1 MADGELLQRF
11 TPPAIRVVQYA
22 KEEARRFRGS
32 TVGTEHVL
40 LGLIREQDGVA
51 ARVLERL
58 GVSLGRAQNEI
69 RRQMDLMDTR
79 TPGQGSRSWSPG
91 ARRVLELA
99 LDEAR
104 ELNPKLGL
112 PNFVDTEHLLLGL
125 VRETDSTAVR
135 VLRALGVD
143 LEQVRREV
151 IKLLGGAA
159 AAAPT
164 ARGRSSTP
172 VLDAFGRDLT
182 KYATEDKLDPV
193 IGRHK
198 EIQRVIQILS
208 RRTKNNPCL
217 IGEPGVGKTAIAE
230 GLAQRIIRKDVPEA
244 LHGKRVIALD
254 LAGLVAGTKY
264 RGEFEER
271 MKRVTDEI
279 RKANG
284 EIILFVD
291 ELHTLIGAGAA
302 EGAIDASNILKPA
315 LSRGELQCIGATTL
329 GEYRKHVEKD
339 PALERRFQPVM
350 VEEPTTEETIEI
362 LKGLR
367 SRYESHHRV
376 TIDDAALLASARLAA
391 RYISD
396 RFLPDKAIDVMDEAA
411 SRVRLR
417 ISEPPVDV
425 KRVRQSLEEVSR
437 ELQKVVSISPLEREE
452 TDYQRGV
459 QLRDE
464 RHRLREELTGL
475 EEEWRKKRAEQR
487 DVVGEEDIAHV
498 VSVWTGVPV
507 SRLAEGETEKLL
519 QMEDRLHERIV
530 GQEEA
535 VRAVSRAVRRGRAG
549 LKDPRRPVGSFL
561 FLGPTGVGKTE
572 LARALAEF
580 LFDHEDAMIRIDMSE
595 YRERHTVSRLI
606 GAPPGYVG
614 YEEGGQLTE
623 AVRRKPY
630 SVILLDE
637 VEKAHHE
644 VFNILLQVM
653 EDGRLTD
660 AQGRVVDLR
669 NTVLIMTSN
678 VGTSSVDLGVGMGL
692 RTGEDEEAYSH
703 QRMKDVVLDRLK
715 QTFRPEFLNRVDEV
729 IVFHALTQ
737 EQVKQIVD
745 LLLRQLLERIESQ
758 GLRLTVSEEVKDL
771 LAREGF
777 DRTLGARPLRR
788 AIQRLVEDPLSE
800 SLLHGS
806 FQEGDSVRAVLED
819 GAIAFRKEEELASL
833 THPLAPPDPSRDEPG
848 GHRPAPDGFP
858 GSAPPRRAPILRSA
872 WVEAEHRPA
881 QWDPRSAAPPDPSG
895 GAGETHGEP

>member
-1 MADGELLQRF
+1 MADGEILQRF

-40 LGLIREQDGVA
+40 LGLIREQEGVA

-69 RRQMDLMDTR
+69 RRQMDMVENRAVGQASR
-79 TPGQGSRSWSPG
+79 TWSAG

-125 VRETDSTAVR
+125 IRETDSTAAR

-143 LEQVRREV
+143 LDQVRREV
-151 IKLLGGAA
+151 VKLLGGAA
-159 AAAPT
+159 SSSAPAART
-164 ARGRSSTP
+164 RSSTP

-182 KYATEDKLDPV
+182 KAAQEDKLDPV
-193 IGRHK
+193 IGRHP

-208 RRTKNNPCL
+208 RRTKNNPVL
-217 IGEPGVGKTAIAE
+217 IGEPGVGKTAIVE
-230 GLAQRIIRKDVPEA
+230 GLAQRIMRKDVPEA
-244 LHGKRVIALD
+244 LHGKRVVALD

-279 RKANG
+279 RKASG
-284 EIILFVD
+284 EVILFID

-329 GEYRKHVEKD
+329 NEFRKYVEKD
-339 PALERRFQPVM
+339 PALERRFQPVP
-350 VEEPTTEETIEI
+350 VNEPTVDDAIDI

-367 SRYESHHRV
+367 PRYESHHGV
-376 TIDDAALLASARLAA
+376 HIDDLALTASVRLSA

-411 SRVRLR
+411 SRVRLHL
-417 ISEPPVDV
+417 SEPPLEV
-425 KRVRQSLEEVSR
+425 KRLRQELDSVQR
-437 ELQKVVSISPLEREE
+437 DLQKVVSVSPLERDEA
-452 TDYQRGV
+452 DYQRGV
-459 QLRDE
+459 QLRDQ
-464 RHRLREELTGL
+464 RHRLREELNAL
-475 EEEWRKKRAEQR
+475 EEEWRQERGASANT
-487 DVVGEEDIAHV
+487 VTEEDIAQV
-498 VSVWTGVPV
+498 VSLWTGVPV
-507 SRLAEGETEKLL
+507 SRMSEVESDKLL
-519 QMEDRLHERIV
+519 RMEERLHERIV
-530 GQEEA
+530 GQDEA

-580 LFDHEDAMIRIDMSE
+580 LFDNEDAVIRIDMSE
-595 YRERHTVSRLI
+595 YRERHSVSRLI

-623 AVRRKPY
+623 AVRRRPY
-630 SVILLDE
+630 SVVLLDE
-637 VEKAHHE
+637 LEKAHHE
-644 VFNILLQVM
+644 VFNVLLQVM

-660 AQGRVVDLR
+660 SQGHIVDFR

-678 VGTSSVDLGVGMGL
+678 VGTSTVDVGVGMGI
-692 RTGEDEEAYSH
+692 RPSADRDKDSYD
-703 QRMKDVVLDRLK
+703 RMKDAVLERLK
-715 QTFRPEFLNRVDEV
+715 QTFRPEFMNRVDEV

-737 EQVKQIVD
+737 EQVEQIVD
-745 LLLRQLLERIESQ
+745 LMLAKVAERIKDQ
-758 GLRLTVSEEVKDL
+758 DLKLVVSEEVKQF
-771 LAREGF
+771 LAHEGF

-788 AIQRLVEDPLSE
+788 AIQRHIEDPLSE
-800 SLLHGS
+800 AILHGE
-806 FQEGDSVRAVLED
+806 FREGDTIEAVMQDSVVTFRRA
-819 GAIAFRKEEELASL
+819 EELVSL
-833 THPLAPPDPSRDEPG
+833 TP
-848 GHRPAPDGFP
+848 
-858 GSAPPRRAPILRSA
+858 
-872 WVEAEHRPA
+872 
-881 QWDPRSAAPPDPSG
+881 
-895 GAGETHGEP
+895 

>member
-1 MADGELLQRF
+1 MADGEILQRF

-22 KEEARRFRGS
+22 KEEARRFRGN

-69 RRQMDLMDTR
+69 RRQMEMMDTR
-79 TPGQGSRSWSPG
+79 APGQGSRSWSPG

-125 VRETDSTAVR
+125 VREADSTAVR

-159 AAAPT
+159 ATAPT
-164 ARGRSSTP
+164 ARSRSTSP
-172 VLDAFGRDLT
+172 VLDAFGRDLS
-182 KYATEDKLDPV
+182 KLATEDKLDPV

-198 EIQRVIQILS
+198 EIQRVVQILS

-230 GLAQRIIRKDVPEA
+230 GLAQRILKKDVPEA

-279 RKANG
+279 RKAGG
-284 EIILFVD
+284 EIILFID

-315 LSRGELQCIGATTL
+315 LARGELQCIGATTL
-329 GEYRKHVEKD
+329 TEFRKHVEKD
-339 PALERRFQPVM
+339 PALERRFQPVR
-350 VEEPTTEETIEI
+350 VEQPTVDETIDI

-367 SRYESHHRV
+367 ARYEAHHRV
-376 TIDDAALLASARLAA
+376 HIDDSALISSARLSA

-411 SRVRLR
+411 SRVRLQ
-417 ISEPPVDV
+417 ISEPPEEI
-425 KRVRQSLEEVSR
+425 KGVRQRLEEVSR
-437 ELQKVVSISPLEREE
+437 ELQKVVSVSPLERNEA
-452 TDYQRGV
+452 DYHRGS

-464 RHRLREELTGL
+464 RHRLREELAAL
-475 EEEWRKKRAEQR
+475 EKSWRQQRAEAR
-487 DVVGEEDIAHV
+487 DIVREDDIAHV

-507 SRLAEGETEKLL
+507 SRLAEGETEKLRH
-519 QMEDRLHERIV
+519 MEEIVHRRIV
-530 GQEEA
+530 GQEEG
-535 VRAVSRAVRRGRAG
+535 VRAIARAVRRSRAG

-580 LFDHEDAMIRIDMSE
+580 LFDSEDAIVRIDMSE

-623 AVRRKPY
+623 AVRRRPY
-630 SVILLDE
+630 CVVLLDE

-660 AQGRVVDLR
+660 SQAHVVDFR
-669 NTVLIMTSN
+669 NAVLIMTSN
-678 VGTSSVDLGVGMGL
+678 VGTSSVDLGVGMGI
-692 RTGEDEEAYSH
+692 RPGGAERDADSYE
-703 QRMKDVVLDRLK
+703 RMKGVVLDRLK
-715 QTFRPEFLNRVDEV
+715 QVFRPEFLNRVDEV
-729 IVFHALTQ
+729 IVFHALSE
-737 EQVKQIVD
+737 EQIKEIVD
-745 LLLRQLLERIESQ
+745 LLLSHVAERVEGQ
-758 GLRLTVSEEVKDL
+758 GMKLVVSEEVKVL

-788 AIQRLVEDPLSE
+788 AIQRLIEDALSDE
-800 SLLHGS
+800 LLFGKFH
-806 FQEGDSVRAVLED
+806 EGDTIEAVISE
-819 GAIAFRKEEELASL
+819 GGITFRRSEELASL
-833 THPLAPPDPSRDEPG
+833 AH
-848 GHRPAPDGFP
+848 
-858 GSAPPRRAPILRSA
+858 
-872 WVEAEHRPA
+872 
-881 QWDPRSAAPPDPSG
+881 
-895 GAGETHGEP
+895 

>member
-1 MADGELLQRF
+1 
-11 TPPAIRVVQYA
+11 
-22 KEEARRFRGS
+22 
-32 TVGTEHVL
+32 
-40 LGLIREQDGVA
+40 
-51 ARVLERL
+51 
-58 GVSLGRAQNEI
+58 
-69 RRQMDLMDTR
+69 
-79 TPGQGSRSWSPG
+79 
-91 ARRVLELA
+91 
-99 LDEAR
+99 
-104 ELNPKLGL
+104 
-112 PNFVDTEHLLLGL
+112 
-125 VRETDSTAVR
+125 
-135 VLRALGVD
+135 
-143 LEQVRREV
+143 
-151 IKLLGGAA
+151 
-159 AAAPT
+159 
-164 ARGRSSTP
+164 
-172 VLDAFGRDLT
+172 VLDAFGRDLS
-182 KYATEDKLDPV
+182 KYALEDKLDPV

-198 EIQRVIQILS
+198 EIQRVVQILS

-230 GLAQRIIRKDVPEA
+230 GLAQRIIHKDVPEA

-254 LAGLVAGTKY
+254 LPGLVAGTKY

-279 RKANG
+279 RKAGG

-315 LSRGELQCIGATTL
+315 LARGELQCIGATTL
-329 GEYRKHVEKD
+329 SEYRKHVEKD

-350 VEEPTTEETIEI
+350 VEEPSVDETIEI

-376 TIDDAALLASARLAA
+376 RIGDDALLASARLAA
-391 RYISD
+391 RYIAD

-417 ISEPPVDV
+417 ISEPPEEV
-425 KRVRQSLEEVSR
+425 KRARQSLEEVSR
-437 ELQKVVSISPLEREE
+437 ELQKVVSTSPLERDEA
-452 TDYQRGV
+452 DYQRGV

-464 RHRLREELTGL
+464 RHRLREELTSL
-475 EEEWRKKRAEQR
+475 EESWRRERAELR
-487 DVVGEEDIAHV
+487 DVVTEEDIAHV

-519 QMEDRLHERIV
+519 HMEERVHERIV
-530 GQEEA
+530 GQDEG

-549 LKDPRRPVGSFL
+549 LKDPRRPIGSFL

-580 LFDHEDAMIRIDMSE
+580 LFDNEEAIIRIDMSE

-630 SVILLDE
+630 SVVLLDE

-653 EDGRLTD
+653 DDGRLTD
-660 AQGRVVDLR
+660 AQGRVVDFR

-678 VGTSSVDLGVGMGL
+678 VGTSSVDLGVGIGFPVRL
-692 RTGEDEEAYSH
+692 GGEDLKPASGEADSKSASTEGDHSY
-703 QRMKDVVLDRLK
+703 QRMRNVVLDKLK

-745 LLLRQLLERIESQ
+745 LLLGQVSERIAAQ
-758 GLRLTVSEEVKDL
+758 GLRLSVSEEVKEL
-771 LAREGF
+771 LARDGF

-788 AIQRLVEDPLSE
+788 AIQRLIEDPLSE
-800 SLLHGS
+800 ALLHGQ
-806 FQEGDSVRAVLED
+806 FHEGDMIEAILEGSAVGFHRA
-819 GAIAFRKEEELASL
+819 EELA
-833 THPLAPPDPSRDEPG
+833 PLS
-848 GHRPAPDGFP
+848 H
-858 GSAPPRRAPILRSA
+858 
-872 WVEAEHRPA
+872 
-881 QWDPRSAAPPDPSG
+881 
-895 GAGETHGEP
+895 

>member
-22 KEEARRFRGS
+22 KEEARRFRGN

-69 RRQMDLMDTR
+69 RRQMEMMDTR
-79 TPGQGSRSWSPG
+79 APGQGSRSWSPG

-151 IKLLGGAA
+151 VKLLGGAA
-159 AAAPT
+159 AVTPAA
-164 ARGRSSTP
+164 RSRSSTP

-182 KYATEDKLDPV
+182 KYAAEDKLDPV

-230 GLAQRIIRKDVPEA
+230 GLAQRIVRKDVPEA
-244 LHGKRVIALD
+244 LYGKRVIALD
-254 LAGLVAGTKY
+254 LPGLVAGTKY

-279 RKANG
+279 RKAGG

-315 LSRGELQCIGATTL
+315 LARGELQCIGATTL
-329 GEYRKHVEKD
+329 NEYRKHVEKD
-339 PALERRFQPVM
+339 PALERRFQPVT
-350 VEEPTTEETIEI
+350 VEEPTLEETIEI

-376 TIDDAALLASARLAA
+376 RIGDDALLSSSRLAA

-417 ISEPPVDV
+417 ISEPPDEV
-425 KRVRQSLEEVSR
+425 KRVRQSLEEASR

-452 TDYQRGV
+452 ADYQRGV

-464 RHRLREELTGL
+464 RHRLREQLTAL
-475 EEEWRKKRAEQR
+475 EEEWRKTRAEQR
-487 DVVGEEDIAHV
+487 DVVSEEDIAHV

-507 SRLAEGETEKLL
+507 SRLAEGETDKLL
-519 QMEDRLHERIV
+519 HMEDRLHHRIV
-530 GQEEA
+530 GQDEA
-535 VRAVSRAVRRGRAG
+535 VLAVSRAVRRGRAG

-580 LFDHEDAMIRIDMSE
+580 LFDHEEAIIRIDMSE
-595 YRERHTVSRLI
+595 YRERHSVSRLI

-630 SVILLDE
+630 SVVLLDE

-653 EDGRLTD
+653 DDGRLTD
-660 AQGRVVDLR
+660 AQGRVVDFR

-678 VGTSSVDLGVGMGL
+678 VGTSSVDLGVGMGF
-692 RTGEDEEAYSH
+692 RVEGEQAEADSY
-703 QRMKDVVLDRLK
+703 QRMKDVVLERLK

-737 EQVKQIVD
+737 GQVKLIVD
-745 LLLRQLLERIESQ
+745 LLLGEVAERIEGQ
-758 GLRLTVSEEVKDL
+758 GMKLVVSNEVKEL
-771 LAREGF
+771 LAKEGF
-777 DRTLGARPLRR
+777 DKNLGARPLRR
-788 AIQRLVEDPLSE
+788 AIQRMVEDPLSE
-800 SLLHGS
+800 ALLHGEFS
-806 FQEGDSVRAVLED
+806 EGVSIEAVLQD
-819 GAIAFRKEEELASL
+819 GAIAFRRAEEFASL
-833 THPLAPPDPSRDEPG
+833 TG
-848 GHRPAPDGFP
+848 
-858 GSAPPRRAPILRSA
+858 
-872 WVEAEHRPA
+872 
-881 QWDPRSAAPPDPSG
+881 
-895 GAGETHGEP
+895 

>member
-22 KEEARRFRGS
+22 KEEARRFRGN

-69 RRQMDLMDTR
+69 RRQMEMMDTR
-79 TPGQGSRSWSPG
+79 APGQGSRSWSPG

-125 VRETDSTAVR
+125 VRESDSTAVR

-151 IKLLGGAA
+151 VKLLGGGAA
-159 AAAPT
+159 VTPT
-164 ARGRSSTP
+164 ARSRSSTP

-182 KYATEDKLDPV
+182 KYAAEDKLDPV

-230 GLAQRIIRKDVPEA
+230 GLAQRILRKDVPEA

-254 LAGLVAGTKY
+254 LPGLVAGTKY

-279 RKANG
+279 RKAGG
-284 EIILFVD
+284 EIILFID

-315 LSRGELQCIGATTL
+315 LARGELQCIGATTL
-329 GEYRKHVEKD
+329 NEYRKHVEKD
-339 PALERRFQPVM
+339 PALERRFQPVQ
-350 VEEPTTEETIEI
+350 VEEPTLEETIEI

-376 TIDDAALLASARLAA
+376 QISDEALLSSSRLAA

-417 ISEPPVDV
+417 ISEPPDEI
-425 KRVRQSLEEVSR
+425 KRARQSLEEVSR

-452 TDYQRGV
+452 ADYQRGV

-464 RHRLREELTGL
+464 RHRLREALTAL
-475 EEEWRKKRAEQR
+475 EEDWRKTRAEQR
-487 DVVGEEDIAHV
+487 DVVGVEDIAHV

-519 QMEDRLHERIV
+519 HMEDRVHRRIV
-530 GQEEA
+530 GQDEA

-549 LKDPRRPVGSFL
+549 MKDPRRPVGSFL

-580 LFDHEDAMIRIDMSE
+580 LFDHEEAMIRIDMSE

-630 SVILLDE
+630 SVVLLDE

-660 AQGRVVDLR
+660 AQGRVVDFR

-678 VGTSSVDLGVGMGL
+678 VGTSSVDIGVGMGF
-692 RTGEDEEAYSH
+692 RVDGEDAELDSYK
-703 QRMKDVVLDRLK
+703 RMKDVVLDRLK

-737 EQVKQIVD
+737 GQVKLIVD
-745 LLLRQLLERIESQ
+745 LLLGDVAKRVEGQ
-758 GLRLTVSEEVKDL
+758 GMKIVISEDVKEL
-771 LAREGF
+771 LAKEGF
-777 DRTLGARPLRR
+777 DKNLGARPLRR
-788 AIQRLVEDPLSE
+788 AIQRLVEDPLSDA
-800 SLLHGS
+800 LLHGEFS
-806 FQEGDSVRAVLED
+806 EGVSIEAVVQD
-819 GAIAFRKEEELASL
+819 GVIAFRRAEEFASL
-833 THPLAPPDPSRDEPG
+833 TG
-848 GHRPAPDGFP
+848 
-858 GSAPPRRAPILRSA
+858 
-872 WVEAEHRPA
+872 
-881 QWDPRSAAPPDPSG
+881 
-895 GAGETHGEP
+895 

>member
-1 MADGELLQRF
+1 MADGEILQRF

-22 KEEARRFRGS
+22 KEEARRFRGN

-51 ARVLERL
+51 ARVLDRL

-69 RRQMDLMDTR
+69 RRQMEAMDLR
-79 TPGQGSRSWSPG
+79 APGQGSRSWSAG

-125 VRETDSTAVR
+125 VREADSTAVR

-143 LEQVRREV
+143 LDQVRREV
-151 IKLLGGAA
+151 VKLLGGTAA
-159 AAAPT
+159 VAP
-164 ARGRSSTP
+164 AGRSRSNTP

-182 KYATEDKLDPV
+182 KLAVEDKLDPV
-193 IGRHK
+193 IGRHA
-198 EIQRVIQILS
+198 EIQRVVQILS

-230 GLAQRIIRKDVPEA
+230 GLAQRILKKDVPEA
-244 LHGKRVIALD
+244 LHDKRVIALD

-279 RKANG
+279 RKAGG

-315 LSRGELQCIGATTL
+315 LARGELQCIGATTL
-329 GEYRKHVEKD
+329 SEYRKYVEKD
-339 PALERRFQPVM
+339 AALERRFQPVT
-350 VEEPTTEETIEI
+350 VGEPTVQETVDI
-362 LKGLR
+362 LRGLR
-367 SRYESHHRV
+367 SRYEAHHRV
-376 TIDDAALLASARLAA
+376 RIDDAALVASARLSS
-391 RYISD
+391 RYITD

-411 SRVRLR
+411 SRVRLQ
-417 ISEPPVDV
+417 ISEPPEEI
-425 KRVRQSLEEVSR
+425 KRLRQALDNVSR
-437 ELQKVVSISPLEREE
+437 ELQKLVSVSPLERDE
-452 TDYQRGV
+452 TEFQRGV
-459 QLRDE
+459 QLRDQ

-475 EEEWRKKRAEQR
+475 EEEWRRKRAEAKDTVR
-487 DVVGEEDIAHV
+487 EDDISYV
-498 VSVWTGVPV
+498 VSIWTGVPV

-519 QMEDRLHERIV
+519 HMEERLHERIV

-572 LARALAEF
+572 LARALAQF

-623 AVRRKPY
+623 AVRRRPY
-630 SVILLDE
+630 SVVLLDE
-637 VEKAHHE
+637 VEKAHPE

-660 AQGRVVDLR
+660 AQGHAVDFR
-669 NTVLIMTSN
+669 NVALIMTSN
-678 VGTSSVDLGVGMGL
+678 VGTSSMDLGVGMGL
-692 RTGEDEEAYSH
+692 RSMGPDQEAAGYE
-703 QRMKDVVLDRLK
+703 RMKGLVLDKLK
-715 QTFRPEFLNRVDEV
+715 ETFRPEFLNRVDEV

-745 LLLRQLLERIESQ
+745 LLLSQVVERLKEHGM
-758 GLRLTVSEEVKDL
+758 GLVVDEGAKEM

-788 AIQRLVEDPLSE
+788 AIQRRIEDVLSE
-800 SLLHGS
+800 LLLYGK
-806 FQEGDSVRAVLED
+806 FRDGDTVEATVEEGEITFRRA
-819 GAIAFRKEEELASL
+819 EELA
-833 THPLAPPDPSRDEPG
+833 PVG
-848 GHRPAPDGFP
+848 
-858 GSAPPRRAPILRSA
+858 
-872 WVEAEHRPA
+872 
-881 QWDPRSAAPPDPSG
+881 Q
-895 GAGETHGEP
+895 

>member
-22 KEEARRFRGS
+22 KEEARRFRGN

-69 RRQMDLMDTR
+69 RRQMEMTDTR
-79 TPGQGSRSWSPG
+79 APGQGSRSWSPG

-135 VLRALGVD
+135 VLRALGVE
-143 LEQVRREV
+143 LETVRREV
-151 IKLLGGAA
+151 IKLLGGGATVAPAA
-159 AAAPT
+159 
-164 ARGRSSTP
+164 RSRSSTP

-198 EIQRVIQILS
+198 EIQRVVQILS

-279 RKANG
+279 RKASG

-315 LSRGELQCIGATTL
+315 LARGELQCIGATTL
-329 GEYRKHVEKD
+329 TEYRKHVEKD
-339 PALERRFQPVM
+339 PALERRFQPVT
-350 VEEPTTEETIEI
+350 VGEPTVDETIEI

-367 SRYESHHRV
+367 SRYESHHHVR
-376 TIDDAALLASARLAA
+376 ISDEALLSSARLAA

-417 ISEPPVDV
+417 ISEPPEDI
-425 KRVRQSLEEVSR
+425 KRARQSLDEVSR
-437 ELQKVVSISPLEREE
+437 ELQKVVSTSPLERDEA
-452 TDYQRGV
+452 DYQRGV

-464 RHRLREELTGL
+464 RHQLREELTSL
-475 EEEWRKKRAEQR
+475 EERWRKERAELR

-519 QMEDRLHERIV
+519 QMEARIHERIV
-530 GQEEA
+530 GQDDG
-535 VRAVSRAVRRGRAG
+535 VQAVSRAVRRGRAG
-549 LKDPRRPVGSFL
+549 LKDPRRPIGSFL

-572 LARALAEF
+572 LARALAQF
-580 LFDHEDAMIRIDMSE
+580 LFDNEDAMIRIDMSE

-630 SVILLDE
+630 SVVLLDE
-637 VEKAHHE
+637 IEKAHHE

-660 AQGRVVDLR
+660 AQGRVVDFR

-678 VGTSSVDLGVGMGL
+678 VGTSSVDLGVGIGF
-692 RTGEDEEAYSH
+692 RSDTEADHEAHSY
-703 QRMKDVVLDRLK
+703 QRMRNIVLDKLK

-737 EQVKQIVD
+737 EQVKHIVD
-745 LLLRQLLERIESQ
+745 LLLSQVAQRIVGQ
-758 GLRLTVSEEVKDL
+758 GMRLSVADEVKDL

-788 AIQRLVEDPLSE
+788 AIQRLIEDPLSE
-800 SLLHGS
+800 ALLHS
-806 FQEGDSVRAVLED
+806 QFHEGDIIEAVLED
-819 GAIAFRKEEELASL
+819 GLIGFHRAEELA
-833 THPLAPPDPSRDEPG
+833 PLA
-848 GHRPAPDGFP
+848 H
-858 GSAPPRRAPILRSA
+858 
-872 WVEAEHRPA
+872 
-881 QWDPRSAAPPDPSG
+881 
-895 GAGETHGEP
+895 

>member
-1 MADGELLQRF
+1 MADGEILQRF

-40 LGLIREQDGVA
+40 LGLIKEQEGVA

-69 RRQMDLMDTR
+69 RRQMENSPNLETR
-79 TPGQGSRSWSPG
+79 PAQGSSRSWSPG

-104 ELNPKLGL
+104 ELNPRLGL

-125 VRETDSTAVR
+125 VHEGDSTAVR

-143 LEQVRREV
+143 LDQVRREV
-151 IKLLGGAA
+151 IKLLGGSASVTPA
-159 AAAPT
+159 G
-164 ARGRSSTP
+164 RNRSSTP

-182 KYATEDKLDPV
+182 KLAAEDKLDPV
-193 IGRHK
+193 IGRHQ

-217 IGEPGVGKTAIAE
+217 IGEPGVGKTAVVE
-230 GLAQRIIRKDVPEA
+230 GLAQRIVRKEVPEA
-244 LHGKRVIALD
+244 LHDRRVIALD

-279 RKANG
+279 RKAAG
-284 EIILFVD
+284 EIVLFVD

-315 LSRGELQCIGATTL
+315 LARGELQCIGATTL
-329 GEYRKHVEKD
+329 TEFRKYVERD

-350 VEEPTTEETIEI
+350 VQEPTVDETIEI

-367 SRYESHHRV
+367 SRYEAHHRV
-376 TIDDAALLASARLAA
+376 RIEDESLVAAARLSS
-391 RYISD
+391 RYITD

-411 SRVRLR
+411 SRVRLQ
-417 ISEPPVDV
+417 ISEPPEEL
-425 KRVRQSLEEVSR
+425 KRLRQGFEAVSR
-437 ELQKVVSISPLEREE
+437 ELQKVVSVSPLERDEA
-452 TDYQRGV
+452 DYQRGV
-459 QLRDE
+459 
-464 RHRLREELTGL
+464 RLREERQRLKDGL
-475 EEEWRKKRAEQR
+475 AAAEEEWRRRRAEAR
-487 DVVGEEDIAHV
+487 DTVREEDIAHV

-507 SRLAEGETEKLL
+507 SRLAEGEMEKLL
-519 QMEDRLHERIV
+519 HMEERLHDRIV
-530 GQEEA
+530 GQDEA
-535 VRAVSRAVRRGRAG
+535 VEAVSRAVRRGRAG

-580 LFDHEDAMIRIDMSE
+580 LFDDEDAMVRIDMSE

-623 AVRRKPY
+623 AVRRRPY
-630 SVILLDE
+630 SVVLLDE
-637 VEKAHHE
+637 VEKAHPE

-660 AQGRVVDLR
+660 SQGHVVDFR
-669 NTVLIMTSN
+669 NAVLIMTSN
-678 VGTSSVDLGVGMGL
+678 VGTSSVDVGVGMGL
-692 RTGEDEEAYSH
+692 RSLGKDQEMASYE
-703 QRMKDVVLDRLK
+703 RMKTIVLDKLRD
-715 QTFRPEFLNRVDEV
+715 TFRPEFLNRVDEV
-729 IVFHALTQ
+729 IVFHALTE
-737 EQVKQIVD
+737 EQIARIVD
-745 LLLRQLLERIESQ
+745 LLLGRVAKLVEER
-758 GLRLTVSEEVKDL
+758 GMRLIVSEEVKAY
-771 LAREGF
+771 LAKVGF
-777 DRTLGARPLRR
+777 DRNLGARPLRR
-788 AIQRLVEDPLSE
+788 AIQRHIEDALSE
-800 SLLHGS
+800 YLLHGK
-806 FQEGDSVRAVLED
+806 FAEGDAIEAVMQDGDVTFRRA
-819 GAIAFRKEEELASL
+819 EELA
-833 THPLAPPDPSRDEPG
+833 PLA
-848 GHRPAPDGFP
+848 H
-858 GSAPPRRAPILRSA
+858 
-872 WVEAEHRPA
+872 
-881 QWDPRSAAPPDPSG
+881 
-895 GAGETHGEP
+895 

>member
-22 KEEARRFRGS
+22 KEEARRFRGN

-69 RRQMDLMDTR
+69 RRQMEMTDTR
-79 TPGQGSRSWSPG
+79 APGQGSRSWSPG

-135 VLRALGVD
+135 VLRALGVE
-143 LEQVRREV
+143 LETVRREV
-151 IKLLGGAA
+151 IKLLGGGATVAPAA
-159 AAAPT
+159 
-164 ARGRSSTP
+164 RSRSSTP

-198 EIQRVIQILS
+198 EIQRVVQILS

-279 RKANG
+279 RKAGG

-315 LSRGELQCIGATTL
+315 LARGELQCIGATTL
-329 GEYRKHVEKD
+329 TEYRKHVEKD
-339 PALERRFQPVM
+339 AALERRFQPVM
-350 VEEPTTEETIEI
+350 VGEPTVDETIEI

-367 SRYESHHRV
+367 SRYESHHHV
-376 TIDDAALLASARLAA
+376 SISDEALLSSARLAA
-391 RYISD
+391 RYIAD

-417 ISEPPVDV
+417 ISEPPEDI
-425 KRVRQSLEEVSR
+425 KRARQSLDEVSR
-437 ELQKVVSISPLEREE
+437 ELQKVVSTSPLERDEA
-452 TDYQRGV
+452 DYQRGV

-464 RHRLREELTGL
+464 RHRLREELTSL
-475 EEEWRKKRAEQR
+475 EERWRKERAELH

-519 QMEDRLHERIV
+519 QMEARIHERIV
-530 GQEEA
+530 GQDDG
-535 VRAVSRAVRRGRAG
+535 VQAVSRAVRRGRAG
-549 LKDPRRPVGSFL
+549 LKDPRRPIGSFL

-572 LARALAEF
+572 LARALAQF
-580 LFDHEDAMIRIDMSE
+580 LFDNEDAMIRIDMSE

-630 SVILLDE
+630 SVVLLDE
-637 VEKAHHE
+637 IEKAHHE

-660 AQGRVVDLR
+660 AQGRVVDFR

-678 VGTSSVDLGVGMGL
+678 VGTSSVDLGVGIGF
-692 RTGEDEEAYSH
+692 RSDTDADHEAHSY
-703 QRMKDVVLDRLK
+703 QRMRNVVLDKLK

-745 LLLRQLLERIESQ
+745 LLLSQ
-758 GLRLTVSEEVKDL
+758 VAQRVVGQGMRLSVTDEVKDL

-788 AIQRLVEDPLSE
+788 AIQRLIEDPLSE
-800 SLLHGS
+800 ALLHS
-806 FQEGDSVRAVLED
+806 RFHEGDAIEAVLED
-819 GAIAFRKEEELASL
+819 GLIGFHRAEELA
-833 THPLAPPDPSRDEPG
+833 PLA
-848 GHRPAPDGFP
+848 H
-858 GSAPPRRAPILRSA
+858 
-872 WVEAEHRPA
+872 
-881 QWDPRSAAPPDPSG
+881 
-895 GAGETHGEP
+895 